1 MIKIKNKLMRFFS
14 FFFAVLNHLT
24 LVISFP
30 TDEFKSEWSGN
41 VVKVAIPYNIFIIVT
56 QSTNTLYK
64 NL

>member
-1 MIKIKNKLMRFFS
+1 MRY
-14 FFFAVLNHLT
+14 FFFLAVLNHFT